1 MRLRRTLRAQLPT
14 DTAGVTGILLDFFG
28 TLVDYSPS
36 RTEQAF
42 DRSFQLL
49 GERGLERSYESFVAS
64 WDQCFRDLE
73 KQAEATGV
81 EFSMADALDR
91 YARNERLSIDRTFAD
106 EFIDGYLD
114 EWGVGVRLID
124 GVPVLLAGL
133 VERGHE
139 LVLVSNTHH
148 APMVHRF
155 LQTMQ
160 IAEPFKGVITS
171 DVFGLRKPRPEIY
184 GAALGMID
192 CEPADAVF
200 VGDSEVPD
208 YRGPRSVGIESFLI
222 AQPGSMPSDIPEH
235 HRFDSVH
242 DVANVVAS

>member
-1 MRLRRTLRAQLPT
+1 
-14 DTAGVTGILLDFFG
+14 VTGVLLDFFG

-49 GERGLERSYESFVAS
+49 SERGLERSYESFVAS
-64 WDQCFRDLE
+64 WDRCFRDLE
-73 KQAEATGV
+73 KEAEATGV

-91 YARNERLSIDRTFAD
+91 YARIERLSIDRAFAD
-106 EFIDGYLD
+106 GFIDGYLD
-114 EWGVGVRLID
+114 EWGIGVRLID
-124 GVPVLLAGL
+124 GVPALLAGL
-133 VERGHE
+133 VECGHE

-148 APMVHRF
+148 GPMVHRF
-155 LQTMQ
+155 LKAMQ
-160 IAEPFKGVITS
+160 ITEPFAGVITS

-192 CEPADAVF
+192 CEPAGAVF

-208 YRGPRSVGIESFLI
+208 YRGPRNVGIESYLI
-222 AQPGSMPSDIPEH
+222 AQPDSMQSDIPEH

-242 DVANVVAS
+242 DIAGVVAP